1 MTKHSAA
8 STRSPWTGLMPVD
21 DTAPAVTDTDGPGIP
36 VLHLNGHVAT
46 QGYWRRV
53 IAEPGTGRR
62 HLTYDMRARGR
73 S

>member
-46 QGYWRRV
+46 QGY
-53 IAEPGTGRR
+53 
-62 HLTYDMRARGR
+62 
-73 S
+73 